1 MKYNVIICVL
11 ICLFTSCISEGNNSE
26 TTRGCNC
33 DNLTLDHLYN
43 HFYIEN
49 RKSPYTGMCFKLNK
63 KGDTLEKT
71 NYNKGKVEGILTTFY
86 TSGKKK
92 SETTFKKNKYHGD
105 VKEWDENE
113 VLIFHGT
120 YDDGEYDSTLIDNRQ

>member
-1 MKYNVIICVL
+1 MKYNVIIFVL
-11 ICLFTSCISEGNNSE
+11 ICLFTSCKSDGNNSD

-63 KGDTLEKT
+63 KGDTLEKI
-71 NYNKGKVEGILTTFY
+71 NYNKGKVEGVLTTFY
-86 TSGKKK
+86 TSGTKK

-105 VKEWDENE
+105 AKEWDENE
-113 VLIFHGT
+113 VLLFHGI
-120 YDDGEYDSTLIDNRQ
+120 YDNGEYDSTLIDNRR

>member
-1 MKYNVIICVL
+1 MKYNVMICVL
-11 ICLFTSCISEGNNSE
+11 ICSFTSCKSEDKNPE
-26 TTRGCNC
+26 AIIECNC

-63 KGDTLEKT
+63 KGDTLET
-71 NYNKGKVEGILTTFY
+71 INYNKGKVEGVLTTFY

-92 SETTFKKNKYHGD
+92 SETTFKKNKYHGEA
-105 VKEWDENE
+105 KEWDENE
-113 VLIFHGT
+113 VLIFHGI
-120 YDDGEYDSTLIDNRQ
+120 YDNGEYDSTLIDNRR